1 MTTSTVNESAVEA
14 KAFDL
19 EALFDAGIGFGIEI
33 ECCYDNEHEEC
44 VRDDIEEMDWKIKWD
59 SSIEADSDY
68 DCESEIVSP
77 ILYGQDGI
85 EQIRK
90 VFAILAKYE
99 AYQNITCGTHFHF
112 DYRHLLKIADTPFL
126 QTAEKI
132 MFAQNV
138 VFTTKLLQGY
148 IDHNMPEC
156 RADEYYCQSFSEYD
170 LRVWDNKNI
179 DRNISNMQLTPDKM
193 SIVNA
198 YYYFKYKTFNL
209 KNLIYRDLKNPL
221 IPDSIPTI
229 EFRQLGNRLEF
240 HETIKWLKLS
250 MGILRKCADTNYD
263 AQLVYFDPAKRV
275 GVTRI
280 RSDRNVIKFLLN

>member
-1 MTTSTVNESAVEA
+1 MITSTGNESILEA

-33 ECCYDNEHEEC
+33 ECCYGNEYEHI
-44 VRDDIEEMDWKIKWD
+44 VRDEIEDLDWKIKWD
-59 SSIEADSDY
+59 SSIEADDDY

-90 VFAILAKYE
+90 VFDILAKYE

-126 QTAEKI
+126 KTAEKI

-138 VFTTKLLQGY
+138 VFTTKLLKRY
-148 IDHNMPEC
+148 ISNNMPESRDNC
-156 RADEYYCQSFSEYD
+156 TYCQDFDELD
-170 LRVWDNKNI
+170 VEVWKDKNI
-179 DRNISNMQLTPDKM
+179 DKNISNMQLTPYRTSTM
-193 SIVNA
+193 NA

-209 KNLIYRDLKNPL
+209 KNLIYRDIDNMFA
-221 IPDSIPTI
+221 DSIPTV
-229 EFRQLGNRLEF
+229 EFRQLGDRLEF
-240 HETIKWLKLS
+240 HETIKWIKLS
-250 MGILRKCADTNYD
+250 MGILRKCADPNYD
-263 AQLVYFDPAKRV
+263 AQEIYFNEQKKHEV
-275 GVTRI
+275 ENFS
-280 RSDRNVIKFLLN
+280 SDEELIEFLSS